1 MLGQEGTNTTVLT
14 DDSREESSSLRVV
27 PTPGTVAPE
36 VPGVSQQLSPGLGV
50 LGRSEVTRGD
60 LLSSKDLEPR
70 LDLDQALLGEVLT
83 DRVTPRNIILQ
94 SLSLSRID
102 CLHAGMV
109 EESLHG
115 IHSQATAIA
124 RRKVQ
129 EGPVGGLYSK
139 CVLQVR

>member
-60 LLSSKDLEPR
+60 LLSSRDVEPR

-94 SLSLSRID
+94 LSLSLS
-102 CLHAGMV
+102 
-109 EESLHG
+109 
-115 IHSQATAIA
+115 
-124 RRKVQ
+124 
-129 EGPVGGLYSK
+129 Y
-139 CVLQVR
+139 